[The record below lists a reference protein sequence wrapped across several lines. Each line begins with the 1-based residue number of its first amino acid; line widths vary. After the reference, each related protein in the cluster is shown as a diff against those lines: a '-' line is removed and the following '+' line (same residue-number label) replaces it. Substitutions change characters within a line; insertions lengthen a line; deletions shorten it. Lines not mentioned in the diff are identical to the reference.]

1 MHFGLEQ
8 YVPLVLYM
16 GAAVAFL
23 LSLFWRPQAGLYFLI
38 PLLPM
43 QTIRYRIMD
52 LPLGNKL
59 IDILLLGVIL
69 GAVFKGGFRLEKTPL
84 NKVLLVFGIFCYIQ
98 LWRGA
103 FFLNSDLPLSIG
115 DPRFSNWKNYM
126 VMFIIFVVAV
136 NVIKDV
142 KQIKIIVVLMCLSVL
157 AVDKGFYSTMSDRD
171 LSHFSYEVRDG
182 GPLGYA
188 GVNGVATFEAE
199 FMLFLLGMS
208 AMQKR
213 KSLKLGMWAL
223 AAFSGYCLLF
233 SFSREA
239 YAGILVG
246 LLFLGL
252 LKQRWLL
259 IALTVFLFS
268 WQTLVPTSVRERV
281 DMTYDKNDQQLDTSA
296 QDRVTL
302 WNDAMDLFHQNP
314 AIGAGFDTY
323 QWQHRVGI
331 YTDTHNYFLKVLV
344 ETGVIGLLFFLFI
357 LAKMTRSGLKLF
369 NSARDPFLQ
378 SIGLGFA
385 LLMAGVFVVNFFGDR
400 WLYVEVNGFLWVLLA
415 CVVRGQM
422 IENQRASEPA
432 AAGTARVASNESLIA
447 EEEEPVYA

>member
-357 LAKMTRSGLKLF
+357 LAKMTRVGLKLF
-369 NSARDPFLQ
+369 AAPGTRFCNPSA
-378 SIGLGFA
+378 
-385 LLMAGVFVVNFFGDR
+385 
-400 WLYVEVNGFLWVLLA
+400 WVLL
-415 CVVRGQM
+415 C
-422 IENQRASEPA
+422 
-432 AAGTARVASNESLIA
+432 
-447 EEEEPVYA
+447 